1 MVGWAEN
8 FSATIRE
15 PRNRETKWNGVDGN
29 ATSTPDEWRH
39 IRGGGGERRG
49 SPNLKDSWQASRAPK
64 VVLHGQHPI
73 SFGTSMPSLTHLLSL
88 QIISLPALL

>member
-39 IRGGGGERRG
+39 IGAVEGTGGVRR
-49 SPNLKDSWQASRAPK
+49 
-64 VVLHGQHPI
+64 I
-73 SFGTSMPSLTHLLSL
+73 
-88 QIISLPALL
+88 